1 MPVTARSAACSCLHP
16 ACSILNTQFSGF
28 FFKYFYTEKN
38 SPARVKIEKS
48 QREYLINQLGSTHAG
63 NLVSGFFCK
72 YRCQENFSPRG
83 VKIKISQK
91 EHHCN
96 RG

>member
-48 QREYLINQLGSTHAG
+48 QRECLVNRLGSTRAG
-63 NLVSGFFCK
+63 ILVSGLFC
-72 YRCQENFSPRG
+72 RFCCQQNFSPLR
-83 VKIKISQK
+83 VKFEISQK
-91 EHHCN
+91 EQGVN
-96 RG
+96 QG